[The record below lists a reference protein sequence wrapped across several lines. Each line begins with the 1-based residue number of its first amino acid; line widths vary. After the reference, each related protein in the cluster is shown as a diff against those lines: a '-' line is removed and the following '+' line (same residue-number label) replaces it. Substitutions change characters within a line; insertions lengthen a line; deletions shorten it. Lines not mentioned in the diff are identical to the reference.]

1 MTPQQLKHTNLI
13 FLEHRKLST
22 EVDLLIKQVNSLETI
37 NRNFAVVDS
46 LRSSQL
52 NRCMLQAEVNDQV
65 INSLNMQLTKKEK
78 KVKKLRGLTIGGFT
92 VAAGLFAILF
102 VK

>member
-1 MTPQQLKHTNLI
+1 M
-13 FLEHRKLST
+13 
-22 EVDLLIKQVNSLETI
+22 DLLIKQVSSLETI
-37 NRNFAVVDS
+37 NHNLAVADS
-46 LRSSQL
+46 LRLNQL
-52 NRCMLQAEVNDQV
+52 NRCMLQAELNDQL

-92 VAAGLFAILF
+92 VAAGLFAVLF